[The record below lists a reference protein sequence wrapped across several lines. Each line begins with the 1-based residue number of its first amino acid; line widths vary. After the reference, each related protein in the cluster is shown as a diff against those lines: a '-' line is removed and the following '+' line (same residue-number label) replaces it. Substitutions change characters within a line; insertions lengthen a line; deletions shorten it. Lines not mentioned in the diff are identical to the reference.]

1 MAYTNGG
8 LIEVPMTNAAATL
21 DLTSTGDKARWSP
34 GLSPMI
40 VRGVVVQLNAQP
52 GDVGVLKGDKRP
64 TFGSDTSRGDGDVF
78 TLNLLASAVH
88 AAGKSVYKMGLNV
101 TINPG
106 QEVVVE
112 MTDASA
118 AVNAAKVT
126 LLVEPSPEQ
135 PANITA
141 MSLST

>member
-8 LIEVPMTNAAATL
+8 LLEVPMTVAAATL
-21 DLTSTGDKARWSP
+21 DLTSTGDKARYSP
-34 GLSPMI
+34 GLSPVI
-40 VRGVVVQLNAQP
+40 VRGVAVQINATP
-52 GDVGVLKGDKRP
+52 GDAGVLKGDKRP

-78 TLNLLASAVH
+78 VVNILTTHV
-88 AAGKSVYKMGLNV
+88 AGVTVYKMGLN
-101 TINPG
+101 TTLNPG
-106 QEVVVE
+106 QELVVE

-118 AVNAAKVT
+118 NLNGAKVT

-141 MSLST
+141 MKLST